1 MNKKRFLVS
10 IILIISII
18 CISNIGKASYSYF
31 NNLSGFKDFV
41 FNNNMTGDS
50 QHISSLR
57 TYLSGSYDPERGAN
71 YGINLTKSGDYEIY
85 INGLG
90 KVGTLSASDLEAARK
105 WVDEGCT
112 DDREST
118 LDNGSAGNGSGNK
131 EDSLEYQKQ
140 EIKANVDKMI
150 GTLKK
155 QAAVNGDLHNLDY
168 DKYIKSL
175 NEQLESVKNDN
186 LYTGVAQS
194 YRIGLYQSE
203 IKSAE
208 AESKAASE
216 VRKQFNKESKGM
228 TIDEVNEKIKSL
240 ERDKSKYQQMAHDYM
255 ENGQD
260 RDTLLAKT
268 ELLLELYYDKKAGM
282 TVDGSGDSSSPI
294 YQYPTKKDGTAAGS
308 LDDMIGDADKFLDS
322 SAEPAIKSSA
332 LQNFSNKFY
341 NIFLT
346 IGIVIAVIVGM
357 VLGIK
362 FMVGGAEEKANIK
375 EILVLYIVGCIVIF
389 GAFAIWKL
397 VVTILSSSFL

>member
-18 CISNIGKASYSYF
+18 CISNIGKASYIYF
-31 NNLSGFKDFV
+31 NNLSGFKDYV
-41 FNNNMTGDS
+41 FNNNMAGDS
-50 QHISSLR
+50 QHISSLE
-57 TYLSGSYDPERGAN
+57 TYLKGAT
-71 YGINLTKSGDYEIY
+71 LTKDGDYEVN

-90 KVGTLSASDLEAARK
+90 KVGTLSASDYEAAKK
-105 WVDEGCT
+105 WVEAGCQ

-150 GTLKK
+150 GTLKSK
-155 QAAVNGDLHNLDY
+155 ATKNNNLDY

-175 NEQLESVKNDN
+175 KEQLENIKNDN

-208 AESKAASE
+208 AESKVISKVKA
-216 VRKQFNKESKGM
+216 KFNKESKDM

-240 ERDKSKYQQMAHDYM
+240 ERDKNKYQQMSHDYT
-255 ENGQD
+255 ENGKD
-260 RDTLLAKT
+260 RDTLLAET
-268 ELLLELYYDKKAGM
+268 NALLELYNEKKANM
-282 TVDGSGDSSSPI
+282 VVDGSGDDSNTI
-294 YQYPTKKDGTAAGS
+294 YRYPTKEDGTAAGS
-308 LDDMIGDADKFLDS
+308 LDDMIGDADKFLNS

-375 EILVLYIVGCIVIF
+375 EMLVPYIAGCIVIF

>member
-31 NNLSGFKDFV
+31 NNLSGFKDYV
-41 FNNNMTGDS
+41 FNNNMAGDS
-50 QHISSLR
+50 QHISSLK
-57 TYLSGSYDPERGAN
+57 TYLKGAT
-71 YGINLTKSGDYEIY
+71 LTKDGDYEVN

-90 KVGTLSASDLEAARK
+90 KVGTLSASDYEAAKK
-105 WVDEGCT
+105 WVEAGCK

-150 GTLKK
+150 GTLKSK
-155 QAAVNGDLHNLDY
+155 ATKNDNLDY

-175 NEQLESVKNDN
+175 KEQLENIKNDN

-208 AESKAASE
+208 AESKVASN
-216 VRKQFNKESKGM
+216 VKAKFNKESKDM

-240 ERDKSKYQQMAHDYM
+240 ERDKNKYQ
-255 ENGQD
+255 
-260 RDTLLAKT
+260 
-268 ELLLELYYDKKAGM
+268 
-282 TVDGSGDSSSPI
+282 
-294 YQYPTKKDGTAAGS
+294 
-308 LDDMIGDADKFLDS
+308 
-322 SAEPAIKSSA
+322 
-332 LQNFSNKFY
+332 
-341 NIFLT
+341 
-346 IGIVIAVIVGM
+346 
-357 VLGIK
+357 
-362 FMVGGAEEKANIK
+362 
-375 EILVLYIVGCIVIF
+375 
-389 GAFAIWKL
+389 
-397 VVTILSSSFL
+397 